1 VKFKSMRERLLAS
14 SMICGAALLGISSQ
28 AAAQA
33 ATEEV
38 SEVVVTGTRIPSPNL
53 ESVSPVT
60 AVSAAEIKATGVTRV
75 EDMINSL
82 PQAFAAQG
90 AALSNGSTGTATIS
104 LRGLGATRT
113 QVLIDGR
120 RLMPGTPNTLGGS
133 LAADIN
139 FIPSALIQRVDV
151 LTGGAS
157 AVYGAD
163 AVGGVVNFIMTRNFE
178 GVRVDAQY
186 GLYQHDN
193 HSSVAD
199 VVRDA
204 QAGAA
209 VKDFYA
215 LPKNNVRDGEMSQ
228 VTLVLG
234 VNSPDGK
241 GNVTAYAGYRH
252 VEPILQGNRDFS
264 ACTLFSGSSFP
275 DAGCGGSGTAF
286 PARVGNPPNTA
297 GPINPITGL
306 PTSIPAQIVDPAG
319 PGNTF
324 RNRTG
329 ADVYN
334 YGPSNYF
341 QRPDDRYVLGA
352 FAEYEIA
359 EWAKAYMDV
368 MFMDDTST
376 YQIAPGGVFAGTFSI
391 NCANPF
397 LSAQQRGLM
406 AFANTNETCATP
418 SRANAMWSGTVAR
431 RNVEGGGRQGK
442 TQHQQ
447 YRYVVGLKG
456 DLNDNFNY
464 DFAMQYGRVSF
475 SSVQTGFFRTSA
487 INDALNVVAGPS
499 GPVCASGNASCVPYN
514 IFQLGGV
521 TQAAL
526 DFLETPSTQN
536 GNLFERIVNFSLG
549 GDLTDYGV
557 KSPWANDGVGI
568 SIGAEYRRE
577 TLDYAADFIS
587 SSGDL
592 NGSGGANPP
601 VNGSFDVYE
610 VFAETRIPL
619 VQDAPFAKSLTAELA
634 FRYSDYSS
642 IGTTETYKIAGDW
655 EPIEGL
661 RVRGGYNRA
670 VRAPHVLELFSPR
683 NVVLDGT
690 QDPCAGLT
698 LATNAARVSQCMQA
712 FNLTQAQVLAIEKN
726 PAPQYNGLIGGNPNL
741 DPETADTYTVGVV
754 FQPSFLPGFNV
765 SVDYFDIKVKDFISG
780 IGADNIITNCVDT
793 LDPYFCGLVHRDAQ
807 NSLWLSNQGF
817 IEDTTLNTGSLSTTG
832 FDVNLAY
839 RTDLDALGMENMGG
853 ISANFV
859 GTWLDT
865 LKVQSLPGGNTFDC
879 AGLYGNI
886 CSVSG
891 GLSSPNPEWRHKA
904 RLTWTTPFEYG
915 DWFKD
920 FSLSLQWRHF
930 NKVKLDAYS
939 DQVGLNNPDLQYETD
954 RVLKSRDYFDLTAS
968 WTMRDNLNFRAG
980 VNNIFDVDPPL
991 NGASNCPTG
1000 PCNGNTWPQI
1010 YDSFGRYLF
1019 IGLTADF

>member
-1 VKFKSMRERLLAS
+1 
-14 SMICGAALLGISSQ
+14 MICGAALLGLTSQ
-28 AAAQA
+28 AAAQTA
-33 ATEEV
+33 SEEV

-90 AALSNGSTGTATIS
+90 AALSNGSTGTATVS

-163 AVGGVVNFIMTRNFE
+163 AVGGVVNFIMMRNFE

-186 GLYQHDN
+186 GLYQHEND
-193 HSSVAD
+193 SPIAD
-199 VVRDA
+199 VVRA
-204 QAGAA
+204 KAA
-209 VKDFYA
+209 TSSSPQFFQ
-215 LPKNNVRDGEMSQ
+215 LPKDNVRDGEMSQ
-228 VTLVLG
+228 VTLVIG

-252 VEPILQGNRDFS
+252 VEPIVQGNRDYS
-264 ACTLFSGSSFP
+264 ACTLNSGASF
-275 DAGCGGSGTAF
+275 AASGCGGSGTAF
-286 PARVGNPPNTA
+286 PARVG
-297 GPINPITGL
+297 
-306 PTSIPAQIVDPAG
+306 SFIVDFNGG
-319 PGNTF
+319 PSF
-324 RNRTG
+324 IPRVAAR
-329 ADVYN
+329 DVYN
-334 YGPSNYF
+334 FGPTNYY

-352 FAEYEIA
+352 FAEYEIN
-359 EWAKAYMDV
+359 EWAKAYADV

-376 YQIAPGGVFAGTFSI
+376 YQIAPGGIFAGTFSI
-391 NCANPF
+391 NCANP
-397 LSAQQRGLM
+397 LLTAQQRGQLVPVG
-406 AFANTNETCATP
+406 ATAGQTCATNP
-418 SRANAMWSGTVAR
+418 GGTWTGIVAR
-431 RNVEGGGRQGK
+431 RNVEGGGRQGR

-447 YRYVVGLKG
+447 YRYVVGLRG
-456 DLNDNFNY
+456 DLNDNWNY

-475 SSVQTGFFRTSA
+475 SQVQTGFFRTSA
-487 INDALNVVAGPS
+487 INQALNVVQTPTGPA
-499 GPVCASGNASCVPYN
+499 CANPTGGCVPYN
-514 IFQLGGV
+514 IFSLGGV

-536 GNLFERIVNFSLG
+536 GNLFERIVNFNIG

-557 KSPWANDGVGI
+557 KSPWANDGVGV

-619 VQDAPFAKSLTAELA
+619 VQDAPFAKNLTLELA

-642 IGTTETYKIAGDW
+642 VDTTETYKIAGDW
-655 EPIEGL
+655 EPIDGL
-661 RVRGGYNRA
+661 RIRGGYNRA
-670 VRAPHVLELFSPR
+670 VRAPHVLELFSPQ

-690 QDPCAGLT
+690 RDPCAGLT
-698 LATNAARVSQCMQA
+698 AGNPLVARCASL
-712 FNLTQAQVLAIEKN
+712 FGLTTAQVLAIEAN
-726 PAPQYNGLIGGNPNL
+726 PANQYNGLIGGNPNL
-741 DPETADTYTVGVV
+741 DPETADTYTIGFVW
-754 FQPSFLPGFNV
+754 QPDFLPGFNV
-765 SVDYFDIKVKDFISG
+765 SVDYFDIKVKDFMGG
-780 IGADNIITNCVDT
+780 IGADVIIDRCLATGDS
-793 LDPYFCGLVHRDAQ
+793 YFCGLVKRDSQ
-807 NSLWLSNQGF
+807 GSLWLSPQGYVQ
-817 IEDTTLNTGSLSTTG
+817 DTTLNTGSLATTG
-832 FDVNLAY
+832 FDINLGY
-839 RTDLDALGMENMGG
+839 RTDLENLGMGDMGSV
-853 ISANFV
+853 SANFV

-865 LKVQSLPGGNTFDC
+865 LKFASLPGDPSTDC
-879 AGLYGNI
+879 AGKFGTV
-886 CSVSG
+886 CSATA
-891 GLSSPNPEWRHKA
+891 GLTSPNPEWRHKA
-904 RLTWTTPFEYG
+904 RLTWSTPFEYG

-930 NKVKLDAYS
+930 SKVDLDDPTGPATDLKL
-939 DQVGLNNPDLQYETD
+939 G
-954 RVLKSRDYFDLTAS
+954 SRDYFDLTAS

-980 VNNIFDVDPPL
+980 VNNLFDKDPPL
-991 NGASNCPTG
+991 TGQSNCPTG

-1010 YDSFGRYLF
+1010 YDAFGRYLF

>member
-1 VKFKSMRERLLAS
+1 MTFKPMRERLLAS
-14 SMICGAALLGISSQ
+14 SMICGVAMLAS
-28 AAAQA
+28 APAMAQTA
-33 ATEEV
+33 GDEV

-90 AALSNGSTGTATIS
+90 AALSNGSTGTATVS

-120 RLMPGTPNTLGGS
+120 RLMPGTPNTLGGA

-163 AVGGVVNFIMTRNFE
+163 AVGGVVNFIMMRNFE

-186 GLYQHDN
+186 GLYQHEN
-193 HSSVAD
+193 SSSVAD
-199 VVRDA
+199 VVRDS
-204 QAGAA
+204 QSAA
-209 VKDFYA
+209 ASPEFFA
-215 LPKNNVRDGEMSQ
+215 LPKKNVRDGEMSQ
-228 VTLVLG
+228 VTLVIG

-252 VEPILQGNRDFS
+252 VEPILQGNRDYS
-264 ACTLFSGSSFP
+264 ACTLNSGDTFAN
-275 DAGCGGSGTAF
+275 AGCGGSGTAF
-286 PARVGNPPNTA
+286 PARIGNQVVD
-297 GPINPITGL
+297 IT
-306 PTSIPAQIVDPAG
+306 TPAQAFRDRVASRDLYNFG
-319 PGNTF
+319 PT
-324 RNRTG
+324 
-329 ADVYN
+329 N
-334 YGPSNYF
+334 YY

-352 FAEYEIA
+352 FAEYQVTD
-359 EWAKAYMDV
+359 WATAYADV

-376 YQIAPGGVFAGTFSI
+376 YQIAPGGIFAEVFTI
-391 NCANPF
+391 NCANPL
-397 LSAQQRGLM
+397 LSAQQRSRM
-406 AFANTNETCATP
+406 AVDGGAAGENCGNTANP
-418 SRANAMWSGTVAR
+418 NAVFNDVVAR

-447 YRYVVGLKG
+447 YRYVVGLRG
-456 DLNDNFNY
+456 DLGENWNY

-475 SSVQTGFFRTSA
+475 NQVQTGFFRTSG
-487 INDALNVVAGPS
+487 IRNALDVVVGPN
-499 GPVCASGNASCVPYN
+499 GTPVCRSALPGGADPSCVPLN
-514 IFQLGGV
+514 IFRVGGV
-521 TQAAL
+521 TPEAL
-526 DFLETPSTQN
+526 NYLETPSTQN

-549 GDLTDYGV
+549 GDLTEYGV
-557 KSPWANDGVGI
+557 KLPWANDGVGV

-577 TLDYAADFIS
+577 TLDYAADFIA

-592 NGSGGANPP
+592 NGAGGANPP

-610 VFAETRIPL
+610 LFAETRVPL
-619 VQDAPFAKSLTAELA
+619 IQDAPFAKNLTLELA

-642 IGTTETYKIAGDW
+642 VGTTETYKIAGDW
-655 EPIEGL
+655 EPVDGL

-670 VRAPHVLELFSPR
+670 VRAPHILELFSPQ
-683 NVVLDGT
+683 NVILDGT
-690 QDPCAGLT
+690 QDPCAGLSGT
-698 LATNAARVSQCMQA
+698 DPRDATRLANCMTA
-712 FNLTQAQVLAIEKN
+712 FNLTRAQVLAIEEN

-741 DPETADTYTVGVV
+741 EPETADTYTVGVV

-780 IGADNIITNCVDT
+780 IGADNIITNCVDN
-793 LDPYFCGLVHRDAQ
+793 LDPYFCSLVRRDER
-807 NSLWLSNQGF
+807 NSLWLSQRGF
-817 IEDTTLNTGSLSTTG
+817 VVDTTLNTGSLSTTG
-832 FDVNLAY
+832 FDINVGY
-839 RTDLDALGMENMGG
+839 RTDLDAIGLENWGG
-853 ISANFV
+853 INMNFV
-859 GTWLDT
+859 GTLLDT
-865 LKVQSLPGGNTFDC
+865 LKVQSLPGGRKVDC
-879 AGLYGNI
+879 AGLYGSI

-904 RLTWTTPFEYG
+904 RITWTTPLEYG

-930 NKVKLDAYS
+930 NKVGLDAYS
-939 DQVGLNNPDLQYETD
+939 DQPGLNNPGLQYETD

-991 NGASNCPTG
+991 NGSSNCPTG

-1010 YDSFGRYLF
+1010 YDAFGRYLF

>member
-1 VKFKSMRERLLAS
+1 MKFKSMRERLLAS
-14 SMICGAALLGISSQ
+14 SMICGAALLAVAGP
-28 AAAQA
+28 AMAQ
-33 ATEEV
+33 EEV

-90 AALSNGSTGTATIS
+90 SALSNGSTGTATIS

-120 RLMPGTPNTLGGS
+120 RLMPGTPNTAGGA

-163 AVGGVVNFIMTRNFE
+163 AVGGVVNFIMMRNFE

-186 GLYQHDN
+186 GLYQHN
-193 HSSVAD
+193 NSNSVAD
-199 VVRDA
+199 VVLAA
-204 QAGAA
+204 QRRSANPQ
-209 VKDFYA
+209 FFQ
-215 LPKNNVRDGEMSQ
+215 LPKDNVRDGEMSQ

-264 ACTLFSGSSFP
+264 SCTLNSDVDFAS
-275 DAGCGGSGTAF
+275 AGCGGSGTAF
-286 PARVGNPPNTA
+286 PARVG
-297 GPINPITGL
+297 
-306 PTSIPAQIVDPAG
+306 SFVVDPAG

-324 RNRTG
+324 RPRVAAT
-329 ADVYN
+329 DVYN
-334 YGPSNYF
+334 FGPTNYY

-352 FAEYEIA
+352 FAEYEIND
-359 EWAKAYMDV
+359 WAKAYADV

-376 YQIAPGGVFAGTFSI
+376 YQIAPGGIFAGTFSI
-391 NCANPF
+391 NCANPL
-397 LSAQQRGLM
+397 LSAQQRGLLS
-406 AFANTNETCATP
+406 ATAASGGGTCASNP
-418 SRANAMWSGTVAR
+418 AGTFTGIVSR

-447 YRYVVGLKG
+447 YRYVIGLRG
-456 DLNDNFNY
+456 DLNDNWNY

-475 SSVQTGFFRTSA
+475 NQVQTGFFRTTA
-487 INDALNVVAGPS
+487 IQNALNVVSVNGRPTCQSVVNGSDTA
-499 GPVCASGNASCVPYN
+499 CVPYN
-514 IFQLGGV
+514 IFSLGGV
-521 TQAAL
+521 TREQL
-526 DFLETPSTQN
+526 DYLETPSTQQ

-557 KSPWANDGVGI
+557 KSPWANDGVGV

-577 TLDYAADFIS
+577 TLDYAADYVS
-587 SSGDL
+587 SSGAL
-592 NGSGGANPP
+592 NGSGGASPP

-610 VFAETRIPL
+610 VFSEARLPI
-619 VQDAPFAKSLTAELA
+619 VQDMAFAKSVTLELA

-655 EPIEGL
+655 EIVDGL

-670 VRAPHVLELFSPR
+670 VRAPHVLELFSPQ

-690 QDPCAGLT
+690 QDPCAGL
-698 LATNAARVSQCMQA
+698 AASNPLVARCAQA
-712 FNLTQAQVLAIEKN
+712 FGLTAAQVVAIEKN
-726 PAPQYNGLIGGNPNL
+726 PANQYNGLTGGNPNL
-741 DPETADTYTVGVV
+741 DPETADTYTVGMVW
-754 FQPSFLPGFNV
+754 QPSFLPGFNA
-765 SVDYFDIKVKDFISG
+765 SVDYFNIKVKDFISG
-780 IGADNIITNCVDT
+780 IGADTIINQCLST
-793 LDPYFCGLVHRDAQ
+793 LDPTFCGLVKRDSAG
-807 NSLWLSNQGF
+807 SIWLSPQGY
-817 IEDTTLNTGSLSTTG
+817 IVDTTLNTGSLSTTG
-832 FDVNLAY
+832 FDFTVNY
-839 RTDLDALGMENMGG
+839 RTDLEAIGLENMGG
-853 ISANFV
+853 LNFNFV
-859 GTWLDT
+859 GTYLDT
-865 LKVQSLPGGNTFDC
+865 LKVQPLPGGDDFDC
-879 AGLYGNI
+879 AGYYGTI

-891 GLSSPNPEWRHKA
+891 GLTAPNPEWRHKA
-904 RLTWTTPFEYG
+904 RLTWTTPFTYG
-915 DWFKD
+915 EWFKD
-920 FSLSLQWRHF
+920 FSMSLQWRHV
-930 NKVKLDAYS
+930 NKVTLDAYS
-939 DQVGLNNPDLQYETD
+939 SNPQLNNPGLQYETD

-980 VNNIFDVDPPL
+980 VNNLFDVDPPL
-991 NGASNCPTG
+991 NGSSNCPTG
-1000 PCNGNTWPQI
+1000 PCNGNTWPQV
-1010 YDSFGRYLF
+1010 YDAFGRYIF

>member
-1 VKFKSMRERLLAS
+1 MKFKSMRERLLAS
-14 SMICGAALLGISSQ
+14 SMICGAALLGLSSQ
-28 AAAQA
+28 AAAQTA
-33 ATEEV
+33 SDEI

-90 AALSNGSTGTATIS
+90 AALSNGSTGTATVS

-139 FIPSALIQRVDV
+139 FIPSALIERVDV

-163 AVGGVVNFIMTRNFE
+163 AVGGVVNFIMAKNFE

-186 GLYQHDN
+186 GIYQHDN
-193 HSSVAD
+193 GNDVAG
-199 VVRDA
+199 VVQAA
-204 QAGAA
+204 QNASANPQ
-209 VKDFYA
+209 FFQ
-215 LPKNNVRDGEMSQ
+215 LPKDNVRDGEMSQ
-228 VTLVLG
+228 VTLVIG

-264 ACTLFSGSSFP
+264 SCTFNSGDTFA

-286 PARVGNPPNTA
+286 PARVGA
-297 GPINPITGL
+297 YV
-306 PTSIPAQIVDPAG
+306 VDPAG

-324 RNRTG
+324 RLRNAAT
-329 ADVYN
+329 DVYN
-334 YGPSNYF
+334 FGPTNYY

-352 FAEYEIA
+352 FANYEIND
-359 EWAKAYMDV
+359 WATAYADV

-376 YQIAPGGVFAGTFSI
+376 YQIAPGGIFAGTFSV

-397 LSAQQRGLM
+397 LSAQQRGLLN
-406 AFANTNETCATP
+406 ATAASGGGTCATNP
-418 SRANAMWSGTVAR
+418 AGTFTGTISR
-431 RNVEGGGRQGK
+431 RNVEGGGRQGR

-447 YRYVVGLKG
+447 YRYVVGVRG
-456 DLNDNFNY
+456 DLNDNWNY

-475 SSVQTGFFRTSA
+475 NQVQTGFYRTSA
-487 INDALNVVAGPS
+487 INQALNVVQTPS
-499 GPVCASGNASCVPYN
+499 GPACANPAGGCVPYN

-521 TQAAL
+521 TQDAL

-549 GDLTDYGV
+549 GDLTEYGV
-557 KSPWANDGVGI
+557 KSPWANDGVGV
-568 SIGAEYRRE
+568 SMGAEYRRE
-577 TLDYAADFIS
+577 TLDFAADFIS

-610 VFAETRIPL
+610 LFAETRIPI
-619 VQDAPFAKSLTAELA
+619 VQDMAFAKSLTLELA

-655 EPIEGL
+655 EPIDGL
-661 RVRGGYNRA
+661 RLRGGYNRA
-670 VRAPHVLELFSPR
+670 VRAPHVLELFSPQ

-690 QDPCAGLT
+690 QDPCAGL
-698 LATNAARVSQCMQA
+698 AASDPLVARCAQA
-712 FNLTQAQVLAIEKN
+712 FNLTAAQVLAIEAN
-726 PAPQYNGLIGGNPNL
+726 PANQYNGQIGGNPNL
-741 DPETADTYTVGVV
+741 DPETADTWTVGFVY
-754 FQPSFLPGFNV
+754 QPSFLPGFNF
-765 SVDYFDIKVKDFISG
+765 SADWFSIKVKDFISG
-780 IGADNIITNCVDT
+780 IGADTIINRCVNT
-793 LDPYFCGLVHRDAQ
+793 LDSFFCGLVNRDQ
-807 NSLWLSNQGF
+807 DGSIWLSNEGYVV
-817 IEDTTLNTGSLSTTG
+817 DTTLNTGALRTKGIDFNVS
-832 FDVNLAY
+832 Y
-839 RTDLDALGMENMGG
+839 RTDLENFG
-853 ISANFV
+853 ISNGGGLSFNFV
-859 GTWLDT
+859 GTWLDD
-865 LKVQSLPGGNTFDC
+865 LSIQNLPGDDFFNC
-879 AGLYGNI
+879 AGYYGTI

-904 RLTWTTPFEYG
+904 RVTWTTPFEYG

-930 NKVKLDAYS
+930 NKVTLDAYS
-939 DQVGLNNPDLQYETD
+939 DDPALNNPGLQYATD
-954 RVLKSRDYFDLTAS
+954 KTLASRDYFDLTAS

-980 VNNIFDVDPPL
+980 VNNLFDKDPPL
-991 NGASNCPTG
+991 NGSSNCPTG

-1010 YDSFGRYLF
+1010 YDAFGRYLF

>member
-1 VKFKSMRERLLAS
+1 
-14 SMICGAALLGISSQ
+14 MICGVAVLASTPAL
-28 AAAQA
+28 AQTGA
-33 ATEEV
+33 DEIAEV
-38 SEVVVTGTRIPSPNL
+38 IVTGTRIPSPNL

-90 AALSNGSTGTATIS
+90 AALSNGSTGTATVS

-120 RLMPGTPNTLGGS
+120 RLMPGTPNTLGGA

-163 AVGGVVNFIMTRNFE
+163 AVGGVVNFIMMRNFE

-186 GLYQHDN
+186 GLYQHN
-193 HSSVAD
+193 NSHSAAD
-199 VVRDA
+199 IVSA
-204 QAGAA
+204 SAA
-209 VKDFYA
+209 TSSSPQFFA
-215 LPKNNVRDGEMSQ
+215 LPKDNVRDGEMSQ
-228 VTLVLG
+228 VTLVIG

-252 VEPILQGNRDFS
+252 VEPILQGNRDYS
-264 ACTLFSGSSFP
+264 ACTLFSASPTFADG
-275 DAGCGGSGTAF
+275 GCGGSGTAF
-286 PARVGNPPNTA
+286 PARVGT
-297 GPINPITGL
+297 
-306 PTSIPAQIVDPAG
+306 QIVDPRG

-324 RNRTG
+324 RTRTG

-334 YGPSNYF
+334 YGPSNYY

-352 FAEYEIA
+352 FAEYEIND
-359 EWAKAYMDV
+359 WAKAYADV

-376 YQIAPGGVFAGTFSI
+376 YQIAPGGIFAGTFSI

-406 AFANTNETCATP
+406 PATAASGGGTCASNPAGTFT
-418 SRANAMWSGTVAR
+418 GTVAR
-431 RNVEGGGRQGK
+431 RNVEGGGRQGR

-447 YRYVVGLKG
+447 YRYVIGLKG
-456 DLNDNFNY
+456 DLGENWNY
-464 DFAMQYGRVSF
+464 DAFMQYGRVSF
-475 SSVQTGFFRTSA
+475 NQVQTGFFRTSA
-487 INDALNVVAGPS
+487 INQALNVVQTPTGPQCANPAG
-499 GPVCASGNASCVPYN
+499 GCVPYN
-514 IFQLGGV
+514 IFSLGGV
-521 TQAAL
+521 TRAAL

-536 GNLFERIVNFSLG
+536 GNLFERIVNISVG
-549 GDLTDYGV
+549 GDLTEYGI
-557 KSPWANDGVGI
+557 KMPWANDGVGV

-577 TLDYAADFIS
+577 TLDFAADFIS

-610 VFAETRIPL
+610 AFAEARIPI

-634 FRYSDYSS
+634 FRYSDYSTV
-642 IGTTETYKIAGDW
+642 GTTETYKIAGDW
-655 EPIEGL
+655 EPIDGL

-670 VRAPHVLELFSPR
+670 VRAPHVLELFSPQ

-698 LATNAARVSQCMQA
+698 ASNPLVARCSQA
-712 FNLTQAQVLAIEKN
+712 FGLTTAQVLAIEKN

-754 FQPSFLPGFNV
+754 WQPDFIPGFNV

-780 IGADNIITNCVDT
+780 IGADTIITRCLDT
-793 LDPYFCGLVHRDAQ
+793 LDPTFCGLVRRDSAG
-807 NSLWLSNQGF
+807 SLWLSNQGF
-817 IEDTTLNTGSLSTTG
+817 IVDTTLNTGSLATTG
-832 FDVNLAY
+832 FDLNVGY
-839 RTDLDALGMENMGG
+839 RMDLEDMGMSNGG
-853 ISANFV
+853 SLNFNFI
-859 GTWLDT
+859 GTYLDT
-865 LKVQSLPGGNTFDC
+865 LKVQNLPGGDTFDC
-879 AGLYGNI
+879 AGLYGNV

-904 RLTWTTPFEYG
+904 RLTWATPLEYG
-915 DWFKD
+915 EWIKD

-930 NKVKLDAYS
+930 NKVKLDAY
-939 DQVGLNNPDLQYETD
+939 DDDPLLNNPNVQYESD
-954 RVLKSRDYFDLTAS
+954 RTLKSRDYFDLTAS

-991 NGASNCPTG
+991 SGASNCPTG
-1000 PCNGNTWPQI
+1000 PCNGNTWPQV
-1010 YDSFGRYLF
+1010 YDAFGRYLF

>member
-1 VKFKSMRERLLAS
+1 MKFKPMRERLLAS
-14 SMICGAALLGISSQ
+14 SMICGVAMLASTQAL
-28 AAAQA
+28 AQT

-60 AVSAAEIKATGVTRV
+60 AVTAAEIKATGVTRV

-90 AALSNGSTGTATIS
+90 SALSNGSTGTATIS

-120 RLMPGTPNTLGGS
+120 RLMPGTPNTLGGA

-163 AVGGVVNFIMTRNFE
+163 AVGGVVNFIMMRNFE

-186 GLYQHDN
+186 GIYQHDN
-193 HSSVAD
+193 GND
-199 VVRDA
+199 V
-204 QAGAA
+204 AGAVSA
-209 VKDFYA
+209 ARARASTKEFFN
-215 LPKNNVRDGEMSQ
+215 LPKDNVRDGESSQ
-228 VTLVLG
+228 VTLVMG

-264 ACTLFSGSSFP
+264 ACTLNSGADFLT
-275 DAGCGGSGTAF
+275 AGCGGSGTAF
-286 PARVGNPPNTA
+286 PARVG
-297 GPINPITGL
+297 
-306 PTSIPAQIVDPAG
+306 SFIVDFNGGSAFIPRVAS
-319 PGNTF
+319 
-324 RNRTG
+324 R
-329 ADVYN
+329 DIYN
-334 YGPSNYF
+334 FGPSNYF

-352 FAEYEIA
+352 FAEYEVT

-397 LSAQQRGLM
+397 LSAAQRGQLT
-406 AFANTNETCATP
+406 ATAASGGGTCASNP
-418 SRANAMWSGTVAR
+418 AGTFTGIVAR
-431 RNVEGGGRQGK
+431 RNIEGGGRQGR

-447 YRYVVGLKG
+447 YRYVVGVKG
-456 DLNDNFNY
+456 DLNDNWSY

-475 SSVQTGFFRTSA
+475 NQVQTGFFRTSA
-487 INDALNVVAGPS
+487 INQALNVVSTPTGPQCANPS
-499 GPVCASGNASCVPYN
+499 GGCVPYN
-514 IFQLGGV
+514 IFSLGGV
-521 TQAAL
+521 TRAAL

-536 GNLFERIVNFSLG
+536 GNLFERIVNFNIG
-549 GDLTDYGV
+549 GDLTEYGV
-557 KSPWANDGVGI
+557 KTPWANDGVGV

-577 TLDYAADFIS
+577 QLDYAADFIS

-634 FRYSDYSS
+634 FRYSDYSTV
-642 IGTTETYKIAGDW
+642 GTTETYKIAGDW
-655 EPIEGL
+655 EPVDGV

-670 VRAPHVLELFSPR
+670 VRAPHILELYSPR
-683 NVVLDGT
+683 NVTLDGT
-690 QDPCAGLT
+690 RDPCAGLT
-698 LATNAARVSQCMQA
+698 AANPLVARCA
-712 FNLTQAQVLAIEKN
+712 ALFKLTTAQVLAIEAN
-726 PAPQYNGLIGGNPNL
+726 PAAQYNGLIGGNPNL
-741 DPETADTYTVGVV
+741 DPEIADTYTVGVV
-754 FQPSFLPGFNV
+754 LQPSFLPGLNV
-765 SVDYFDIKVKDFISG
+765 SLDYFDITVKGFLG
-780 IGADNIITNCVDT
+780 GYGADNIIDRCVQNQDAS
-793 LDPYFCGLVHRDAQ
+793 FCALVRRDAQ
-807 NSLWLSNQGF
+807 GSLWLSPQGYV
-817 IEDTTLNTGSLSTTG
+817 EDTTFNTGKLATTG
-832 FDVNLAY
+832 VDINVGY
-839 RTDLDALGMENMGG
+839 RTDLDSLGMEGMGSLSG
-853 ISANFV
+853 NFV

-865 LKVQSLPGGNTFDC
+865 LKFATLPGDPLTDC
-879 AGLYGNI
+879 AGKFGTV
-886 CSVSG
+886 CSATA
-891 GLSSPNPEWRHKA
+891 GLTSPNPEWRHKA
-904 RLTWTTPFEYG
+904 RLTWATPLEYG
-915 DWFKD
+915 EWLKD
-920 FSLSLQWRHF
+920 LSVSLQWRYF
-930 NKVKLDAYS
+930 SSVDLDNPAGAASDLKLA
-939 DQVGLNNPDLQYETD
+939 
-954 RVLKSRDYFDLTAS
+954 SRSYFDLTAS
-968 WTMRDNLNFRAG
+968 WTVRDNLNFRAG
-980 VNNIFDVDPPL
+980 VNNVFDKDPPL
-991 NGASNCPTG
+991 TGQGNCPTG
-1000 PCNGNTWPQI
+1000 PCNGNTWPQV
-1010 YDSFGRYLF
+1010 YDAFGRYLF

>member
-1 VKFKSMRERLLAS
+1 MKFKSMRERLLAS

-28 AAAQA
+28 AAAQ
-33 ATEEV
+33 TGEI

-90 AALSNGSTGTATIS
+90 AALSNGSTGTATIN

-120 RLMPGTPNTLGGS
+120 RLMPGTPNTTGS
-133 LAADIN
+133 ALAADIN
-139 FIPSALIQRVDV
+139 FIPSALIERVDV

-163 AVGGVVNFIMTRNFE
+163 AVGGVVNFIMSKNFE
-178 GVRVDAQY
+178 GVRVDTQY

-193 HSSVAD
+193 NNSVAD
-199 VVRDA
+199 VTAAA
-204 QAGAA
+204 QRRAA
-209 VKDFYA
+209 NPQFYQ
-215 LPKNNVRDGEMSQ
+215 LPKDNVRDGESSQ
-228 VTLVLG
+228 VTLIIG

-264 ACTLFSGSSFP
+264 SCTLNSGDTFAA
-275 DAGCGGSGTAF
+275 AGCGGSGTAF
-286 PARVGNPPNTA
+286 PARVGNFV
-297 GPINPITGL
+297 
-306 PTSIPAQIVDPAG
+306 VDPAG

-324 RNRTG
+324 RARNG
-329 ADVYN
+329 ATDTYN
-334 YGPSNYF
+334 FGPSNYY

-352 FAEYEIA
+352 FANYQIND
-359 EWAKAYMDV
+359 WATAYADV

-376 YQIAPGGVFAGTFSI
+376 YQIAPGGIFAGTFSV

-397 LSAQQRGLM
+397 LSAQQRGLLT
-406 AFANTNETCATP
+406 ATAASGGGTCLTNPGGTFT
-418 SRANAMWSGTVAR
+418 GTVSR
-431 RNVEGGGRQGK
+431 RNVEGGGRQGQ

-447 YRYVVGLKG
+447 YRYVVGLRG
-456 DLNDNFNY
+456 DLNDNWNY

-475 SSVQTGFFRTSA
+475 NQTQTGFFRTPA
-487 INDALNVVAGPS
+487 INQALNVVQTASGPQCADPS
-499 GPVCASGNASCVPYN
+499 GGCVPYN

-526 DFLETPSTQN
+526 DFLETPSTSS
-536 GNLFERIVNFSLG
+536 GNLFERVVNFNIG
-549 GDLTDYGV
+549 GDLTEYGV
-557 KSPWANDGVGI
+557 KSPWANDGVGV
-568 SIGAEYRRE
+568 SFGTEYRRE
-577 TLDYAADFIS
+577 TLDFASDFIS
-587 SSGDL
+587 SSGQL
-592 NGSGGANPP
+592 NGSGGAAPP

-610 VFAETRIPL
+610 LFAETRIPI
-619 VQDAPFAKSLTAELA
+619 VQDMAFAKNLTLELA

-642 IGTTETYKIAGDW
+642 VGTTETYKIAGEW
-655 EPIEGL
+655 EPVDGL
-661 RVRGGYNRA
+661 RLRGGYNRA
-670 VRAPHVLELFSPR
+670 VRAPHVLELFSPQ

-690 QDPCAGLT
+690 QDPCAGL
-698 LATNAARVSQCMQA
+698 AASSPLVARCAQA
-712 FNLTQAQVLAIEKN
+712 FGLTTAQVLAIEAN
-726 PAPQYNGLIGGNPNL
+726 PANQYNGQTGGNPNL
-741 DPETADTYTVGVV
+741 DPETADTYTFGVV
-754 FQPSFLPGFNV
+754 YQPSFLPGFNI
-765 SVDYFDIKVKDFISG
+765 SVDWFDIKVKDFIGG
-780 IGADNIITNCVDT
+780 IGADTIINRCVNT
-793 LDPYFCGLVHRDAQ
+793 LDPFFCNLVNRDAQ
-807 NSLWLSNQGF
+807 GSIWLSTQGYVQ
-817 IEDTTLNTGSLSTTG
+817 DTTLNTGALRTKG
-832 FDVNLAY
+832 IDVNASY
-839 RTDLDALGMENMGG
+839 RTDLENLGLENMGG
-853 ISANFV
+853 LSLNFV
-859 GTWLDT
+859 GTWLDELST
-865 LKVQSLPGGNTFDC
+865 QNLPGDDYFDC
-879 AGLYGNI
+879 AGYYGTI

-904 RLTWTTPFEYG
+904 RITWTTPFEYG

-930 NKVKLDAYS
+930 NKVTLDAYS
-939 DQVGLNNPDLQYETD
+939 KDPQLNNPGLQYATD
-954 RVLKSRDYFDLTAS
+954 KTLASRDYFDLTAS

-980 VNNIFDVDPPL
+980 VNNLFDKDPPL
-991 NGASNCPTG
+991 NGSSNCPTG

-1010 YDSFGRYLF
+1010 YDAFGRYLF